1 MPDFSDRLQRWWY
14 GDERPLRWMRPL
26 EVLYARAVKRRQRAY
41 ERGAKESY
49 RCPLPVIVV
58 GNITVGG
65 TGKSPLT
72 AWLVDT
78 LRREG
83 WRPVIVTRGYGGSA
97 GSYPVIASARTPA
110 QQVGDEAVMLA
121 RQTGAAVIVDPQRAR
136 AARHVVTTGL
146 GNILICDDG
155 LQHYALQRDLEIAV
169 LDGSRGLGNGALLPV
184 GPLREPLSRLE
195 QVDLRVVNGRPQAPL
210 PPGHWFSMELLPD
223 SLQNLA
229 SGELR
234 NLQWLRGQTIEAVAG
249 IGHPERFFTTLE
261 ALGAR
266 VHRHPKPDHHRF
278 RPADLNFPDSTVVVT
293 AKDAVKCETMGYSN
307 VWMLNVKAQLAED
320 FKSALTEKMAAHAL
334 VPPPRNLGEQHG

>member
-1 MPDFSDRLQRWWY
+1 MSDRLDRWWY
-14 GDERPLRWMRPL
+14 GKERPLRWMRPL
-26 EVLYARAVKRRQRAY
+26 EVIYARAVNRRQRAY
-41 ERGAKESY
+41 EEGRRESY

-72 AWLVDT
+72 GWLVNM

-83 WRPVIVTRGYGGSA
+83 WRPVIVTRGYGGTA

-136 AARHVVTTGL
+136 AARHVVTAGL
-146 GNILICDDG
+146 GNILVCDDG

-169 LDGSRGLGNGALLPV
+169 LDGRRGLGNGALLPV

-195 QVDLRVVNGRPQAPL
+195 QVDLRVVNGQPQGPM
-210 PPGHWFSMELLPD
+210 PPGHWYSMALVPD
-223 SLQNLA
+223 SLQNLV
-229 SGELR
+229 SGEHRSL
-234 NLQWLRGQTIEAVAG
+234 NWLRGQTVEAVAG
-249 IGHPERFFTTLE
+249 IGNPERFFLTLE
-261 ALGAR
+261 GLGAKLR
-266 VHRHPKPDHHRF
+266 RHAKPDHHRF
-278 RPADLNFPDSTVVVT
+278 SPSDLDFPDSTVVIT

-307 VWMLNVKAQLAED
+307 VWVLNVKAQLDED
-320 FKSALTEKMAAHAL
+320 FKPALIECMAAHGL